1 MSKETL
7 VKIGSV
13 LLSEV
18 IPAGGKLVEILWD
31 EAKCRNLAKE
41 MLGKPPDTLAP
52 DAPPSRL
59 LRPEYEIIPF
69 TGRKDE
75 LQELTNWA
83 IGDEG
88 KVAVS
93 LITGGPG
100 CGKSRIARQLCRD
113 VEGRASNSWSDSWF
127 CGLLEAGELDQPEH
141 FEPLFRLPGPL
152 LLVID
157 YAERKSKQLEALV
170 QAAMK
175 ARHKPGH
182 HKVRLVLLARSPD
195 EWWASLRSTFNN
207 RSSPFDKSYTL
218 ALQPITQAAN
228 SQDGVDVSAI
238 YQKSYQAFCCHLQ
251 RDSAEPETPE
261 FPDQAEF
268 LDIHLA
274 ALLAASGDQIRNCD
288 EQELFE
294 ALLGRELTAIKSAP
308 QWHDVTGQG
317 LKQNRAMIEILA
329 WFGALDDPGD
339 EGEATKRLALL
350 PSFSDQVQAVRQA
363 ATAALRALYP
373 SVSGESGRGWWGGI
387 APDRFATFLTG
398 KLAPSF
404 LKQAAKELSGPAI
417 TNLLRHLSWYE
428 QRYPEDSQKTRARM
442 AATLKDGGLNA
453 LRATIALAPQITG
466 EALAKEAE
474 ELLKQEELLKDWGD
488 AVLLANDLPEK
499 TVVLASLARSVEEI
513 NVKHYRALAKK
524 DPDSYNP
531 NLSMSLSNL
540 GNRLSAIGKHE
551 EALAA
556 AQEAASLRRALAEK
570 SPDTYNP
577 DLAASLTNLGN
588 CLSAIGKH
596 EEALA
601 ATQEAASLR
610 RALAEK
616 SPDAYN
622 PDLAGI
628 LNNLGAF
635 LNAIGKH
642 EEALAATREAIELY
656 RALAEKNPNAYNLD
670 LAMSLTNLGN
680 HLNEI
685 GKHEEA
691 LEVTQE
697 AVEFYRDLA
706 EKNPDS
712 YNPDLA
718 MSLNNLGNRLNTIEK
733 HEESLAA
740 AQEAV
745 ELYRDLTEKNP
756 DAYNPALA
764 SSLDTLGY
772 CLSAIGKHEE
782 ALAVAQEAIEIHR
795 DLTEKRPDAYS
806 PALAVSLNNL
816 GKHLSEI
823 GKHEEALAATQ
834 EVVRLR
840 RALAEKNPDAYNSA
854 LAGSLNNLGI
864 FLNATEKH
872 EEAFAAA
879 QESVSL
885 RRALAEKSLDAYN
898 PDLAVSLNNLGYH
911 LIRSGRHD
919 EALKILQEAENLCR
933 SLHSRPADIF
943 KDNLVICLKLLALI
957 YDAKNQPDEAIKA
970 RDEANR
976 LSNPGH
982 HQQDQ

>member
-18 IPAGGKLVEILWD
+18 TPVGGKLVEILWD
-31 EAKCRNLAKE
+31 EAKRCNLAKE

-52 DAPPSRL
+52 GAPPSRL

-75 LQELTNWA
+75 LQKLTNWA

-127 CGLLEAGELDQPEH
+127 CGLLEAGELDQPKH

-175 ARHKPGH
+175 ARHKSGH

-218 ALQPITQAAN
+218 ALQPITQATN
-228 SQDGVDVSAI
+228 SQDGVDISAI
-238 YQKSYQAFCCHLQ
+238 YRESYQAFCRHLQ
-251 RDSAEPETPE
+251 RDGAEPETPE

-274 ALLAASGDQIRNCD
+274 ALLAASGEQVKNCD
-288 EQELFE
+288 EQKLFE

-317 LKQNRAMIEILA
+317 LKQNRAMTEILA

-350 PSFSDQVQAVRQA
+350 LSFSDQVQAVRQA
-363 ATAALRALYP
+363 TAAALRALYP
-373 SVSGESGRGWWGGI
+373 PVSGESDRSWWGGI
-387 APDRFATFLTG
+387 VPDRFATFLTG

-404 LKQAAKELSGPAI
+404 LKQAAKELSGPAL
-417 TNLLRHLSWYE
+417 TSLLRHLSWYE
-428 QRYPEDSQKTRARM
+428 QRYPEDSQKTHARM
-442 AATLKDGGLNA
+442 AATLKAGGVNA
-453 LRATIALAPQITG
+453 LRATITLAPQITG

-474 ELLKQEELLKDWGD
+474 ELIKQEELLKDWGD
-488 AVLLANDLPEK
+488 ATSLANDLPEK

-513 NVKHYRALAKK
+513 NVKHYRTLAEK
-524 DPDSYNP
+524 DPDTYNPALAGSLNDFGNRLSAIGKHEESLATAQEAVGLYRGLAEKNPDAYNP
-531 NLSMSLSNL
+531 NLAMSLNNL

-551 EALAA
+551 EALEVT
-556 AQEAASLRRALAEK
+556 QEAVELYHGLAEK
-570 SPDTYNP
+570 SPDAYNL
-577 DLAASLTNLGN
+577 DLAMILNNLGN
-588 CLSAIGKH
+588 HLSDIKKH

-601 ATQEAASLR
+601 ATQEAVGLYRTLAKKSPDAYNPDLAGNLINLGNHLSKIGKHEEALAVAQEAVGLHRALAEKSPDAYNPALAGNLNNLGYHLSEIGKHEEALAVSQEAVGLR

-622 PDLAGI
+622 PDLAG
-628 LNNLGAF
+628 N
-635 LNAIGKH
+635 
-642 EEALAATREAIELY
+642 
-656 RALAEKNPNAYNLD
+656 
-670 LAMSLTNLGN
+670 
-680 HLNEI
+680 
-685 GKHEEA
+685 
-691 LEVTQE
+691 
-697 AVEFYRDLA
+697 
-706 EKNPDS
+706 
-712 YNPDLA
+712 
-718 MSLNNLGNRLNTIEK
+718 
-733 HEESLAA
+733 
-740 AQEAV
+740 
-745 ELYRDLTEKNP
+745 
-756 DAYNPALA
+756 
-764 SSLDTLGY
+764 
-772 CLSAIGKHEE
+772 
-782 ALAVAQEAIEIHR
+782 
-795 DLTEKRPDAYS
+795 
-806 PALAVSLNNL
+806 
-816 GKHLSEI
+816 
-823 GKHEEALAATQ
+823 
-834 EVVRLR
+834 
-840 RALAEKNPDAYNSA
+840 
-854 LAGSLNNLGI
+854 
-864 FLNATEKH
+864 
-872 EEAFAAA
+872 
-879 QESVSL
+879 
-885 RRALAEKSLDAYN
+885 
-898 PDLAVSLNNLGYH
+898 LNNLGYH
-911 LIRSGRHD
+911 LIISGRHD
-919 EALKILQEAENLCR
+919 EALKVLQEAENLWR
-933 SLHSRPADIF
+933 SLHSRHPDIF
-943 KDNLVICLKLLALI
+943 KDKFVICLKLLTLI
-957 YDAKNQPDEAIKA
+957 YDAKNQPDEATKA
-970 RDEANR
+970 RDEASR

>member
-18 IPAGGKLVEILWD
+18 IPAGGKVVEILRD
-31 EAKCRNLAKE
+31 EAKRRNLAKE

-52 DAPPSRL
+52 GAPPSRL

-69 TGRKDE
+69 IGRKDE

-83 IGDEG
+83 IGSEER
-88 KVAVS
+88 VAVS

-100 CGKSRIARQLCRD
+100 CGKSRIAQQLCWD
-113 VEGRASNSWSDSWF
+113 VEGRASNSSSDSWF
-127 CGLLEAGELDQPEH
+127 CGLLEAGELDQPKH

-207 RSSPFDKSYTL
+207 RSSPFDRPYTL
-218 ALQPITQAAN
+218 ALQPITQATN

-238 YQKSYQAFCCHLQ
+238 YQDSYQAFCRHLQ

-268 LDIHLA
+268 LDIHLT

-294 ALLGRELTAIKSAP
+294 TLLGRELIAIKSAP

-317 LKQNRAMIEILA
+317 LKQNRAMTEILA

-350 PSFSDQVQAVRQA
+350 PSFSDQAQAVQQA
-363 ATAALRALYP
+363 AVAALRALYP
-373 SVSGESGRGWWGGI
+373 PVSGESDRGWWGGI

-404 LKQAAKELSGPAI
+404 LKEAAKELSGPAI

-428 QRYPEDSQKTRARM
+428 QRYPEDSQETRARM
-442 AATLKDGGLNA
+442 AAMLKAGGVDA
-453 LRATIALAPQITG
+453 LRATITLAPQITG

-474 ELLKQEELLKDWGD
+474 ELIKQEELLENRGD
-488 AVLLANDLPEK
+488 AVLLANDLPKK
-499 TVVLASLARSVEEI
+499 TVVLASLARSIGEI
-513 NVKHYRALAKK
+513 KVKHYRALAEKY
-524 DPDSYNP
+524 PDTYN
-531 NLSMSLSNL
+531 LALAGSLNGF
-540 GNRLSAIGKHE
+540 GNRLSDI
-551 EALAA
+551 
-556 AQEAASLRRALAEK
+556 R
-570 SPDTYNP
+570 
-577 DLAASLTNLGN
+577 
-588 CLSAIGKH
+588 KH

-601 ATQEAASLR
+601 ATQEAVGLYR
-610 RALAEK
+610 GLAEK

-622 PDLAGI
+622 PKLAG
-628 LNNLGAF
+628 
-635 LNAIGKH
+635 
-642 EEALAATREAIELY
+642 
-656 RALAEKNPNAYNLD
+656 
-670 LAMSLTNLGN
+670 
-680 HLNEI
+680 
-685 GKHEEA
+685 
-691 LEVTQE
+691 
-697 AVEFYRDLA
+697 
-706 EKNPDS
+706 
-712 YNPDLA
+712 
-718 MSLNNLGNRLNTIEK
+718 SLNNLGNRLSDIRK
-733 HEESLAA
+733 YEEALAV

-745 ELYRDLTEKNP
+745 ELYRDLTEKSP

-764 SSLDTLGY
+764 GSLTNLGNHLGAIEKHKEALEVTQEAVELY
-772 CLSAIGKHEE
+772 RDLAEKSPDAYNFDLAGSLNNLSNRLSATEKHEESLTAAQEAVELYRDLAEKSPDAYNPALAMSLTNLGNRLSVIGKDEEALEVTQEAVELYRALTEKSPDAYNLDLAGSLNNLNNRLSATVKHEE
-782 ALAVAQEAIEIHR
+782 ALTVAQA
-795 DLTEKRPDAYS
+795 
-806 PALAVSLNNL
+806 AVELC
-816 GKHLSEI
+816 
-823 GKHEEALAATQ
+823 
-834 EVVRLR
+834 
-840 RALAEKNPDAYNSA
+840 RALAEKNPAVYNPALAMILTNLGNRLSVIGKDEEALEVTQEAVELYRTLAERSPDAYNTD
-854 LAGSLNNLGI
+854 LAGN
-864 FLNATEKH
+864 
-872 EEAFAAA
+872 
-879 QESVSL
+879 
-885 RRALAEKSLDAYN
+885 
-898 PDLAVSLNNLGYH
+898 LNNLGYH

-919 EALKILQEAENLCR
+919 EALKMLREAENLWR
-933 SLHSRPADIF
+933 SLHSRHADIF
-943 KDNLVICLKLLALI
+943 KDNLVICLKLLAQI
-957 YDAKNQPDEAIKA
+957 YDAKNQPDEATKA
-970 RDEANR
+970 RDEASR
-976 LSNPGH
+976 LGNPGH